1 MDRNFAFTATLLSV
15 NDKIS
20 INGICG
26 ETSSSSKGEERLDW
40 REKGSLL
47 GRNSISPYT
56 HARVYFYEHDKRGFS
71 PPSRRR
77 MPGKWRK
84 WKERETT
91 SDHPCV
97 CVCVDQTFLLLLFF
111 FSFSR
116 FRSKRRVVVL
126 FLSLNLSYYFKF
138 RLVFFAFEER
148 RGSKERETGILPLF
162 SSIHIKWTN

>member
-1 MDRNFAFTATLLSV
+1 MGSVEKPPPPRKGRRDSIGGRKEVCSEGIRFRLIPTRECIFTNTTNVASRHRREDECPENGGNGRSERQRAITL
-15 NDKIS
+15 
-20 INGICG
+20 
-26 ETSSSSKGEERLDW
+26 
-40 REKGSLL
+40 
-47 GRNSISPYT
+47 
-56 HARVYFYEHDKRGFS
+56 VY
-71 PPSRRR
+71 
-77 MPGKWRK
+77 
-84 WKERETT
+84 
-91 SDHPCV
+91 
-97 CVCVDQTFLLLLFF
+97 VCVDQTFLLLLFF

>member
-40 REKGSLL
+40 REKGRKEVCSEGIRFRLIPTRECIFTNTTNVASRHRREDECPENGGN
-47 GRNSISPYT
+47 GRS
-56 HARVYFYEHDKRGFS
+56 
-71 PPSRRR
+71 
-77 MPGKWRK
+77 
-84 WKERETT
+84 ERQRAITL
-91 SDHPCV
+91 V
-97 CVCVDQTFLLLLFF
+97 CVCVWTKLFFFFFFF

-126 FLSLNLSYYFKF
+126 LLSYYFKF